1 MAAMQHTELHFTPA
15 RLLLLL
21 WWNQHPQ
28 QSMSQFWCRQCLS
41 THFHRQVSRLAHL
54 SQYISRQVFQF
65 TVQTVFTFYSYE
77 LFQFPKFL
85 HPDTAAWSC
94 LTWRTQGN
102 PFCEIL
108 AKHPPPLA
116 PLMEPTPPT
125 KHVAILMPS
134 VSVHSLSQASQPL
147 GSLVAIHL
155 ETGLP
160 VHCPNGLYLLQ
171 LRTLSIPEVS
181 SSRHCC
187 LKLPD
192 MENTRQSI
200 LWDLG
205 KHIKKTSI
213 RVTCLTAFVF
223 QDTGKKKFITWVTH
237 VMLSWLNYTLILMLN
252 LCWHKPCNQQKHI
265 FIKF

>member
-1 MAAMQHTELHFTPA
+1 
-15 RLLLLL
+15 
-21 WWNQHPQ
+21 
-28 QSMSQFWCRQCLS
+28 
-41 THFHRQVSRLAHL
+41 
-54 SQYISRQVFQF
+54 
-65 TVQTVFTFYSYE
+65 
-77 LFQFPKFL
+77 
-85 HPDTAAWSC
+85 
-94 LTWRTQGN
+94 
-102 PFCEIL
+102 
-108 AKHPPPLA
+108 
-116 PLMEPTPPT
+116 
-125 KHVAILMPS
+125 MPS

-147 GSLVAIHL
+147 GSLVATHL

-205 KHIKKTSI
+205 KTPASSCSSDGINTPNKACRNSDAVSVCPLTFTGKSAATFYSYELFQFPKFLHPDTAAWSCLTWRTQGNPFCEILAKHIKKTSI

-223 QDTGKKKFITWVTH
+223 QDTGKKIHHLGHSCH
-237 VMLSWLNYTLILMLN
+237 VILAKL
-252 LCWHKPCNQQKHI
+252 HI
-265 FIKF
+265 DPDVESLLT

>member
-54 SQYISRQVFQF
+54 SQYISRQAFQF

-108 AKHPPPLA
+108 AKH
-116 PLMEPTPPT
+116 
-125 KHVAILMPS
+125 
-134 VSVHSLSQASQPL
+134 
-147 GSLVAIHL
+147 
-155 ETGLP
+155 
-160 VHCPNGLYLLQ
+160 
-171 LRTLSIPEVS
+171 
-181 SSRHCC
+181 
-187 LKLPD
+187 
-192 MENTRQSI
+192 
-200 LWDLG
+200 
-205 KHIKKTSI
+205 IKKTSI
-213 RVTCLTAFVF
+213 RVTRLTAFVF
-223 QDTGKKKFITWVTH
+223 KDTGKKK
-237 VMLSWLNYTLILMLN
+237 SSPGSLMSCYLG
-252 LCWHKPCNQQKHI
+252 
-265 FIKF
+265 